1 MKLSQISTMS
11 NLINIFLKLNIM
23 LFSLHVINVPATIEN
38 DIDYQ
43 IESESFTIPG
53 HGVLTLDVPRV

>member
-1 MKLSQISTMS
+1 MS